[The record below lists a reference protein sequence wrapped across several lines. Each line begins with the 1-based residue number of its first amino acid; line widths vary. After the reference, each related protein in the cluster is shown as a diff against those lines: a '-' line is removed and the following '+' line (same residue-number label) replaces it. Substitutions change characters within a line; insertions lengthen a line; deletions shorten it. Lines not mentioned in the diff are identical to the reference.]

1 LHQFPDAGFFDF
13 HGAAPS
19 KADAIVDTMNTKQYA
34 ERVGNYVVT
43 PLTQTT
49 ESGQVAAAVSI
60 RRGVY
65 DRVFSFINQF
75 DNAATAARYAL
86 KEGRSMV
93 LSNQLN

>member
-1 LHQFPDAGFFDF
+1 
-13 HGAAPS
+13 
-19 KADAIVDTMNTKQYA
+19 MNTKHYA

-43 PLTQTT
+43 PLTQTS
-49 ESGQVAAAVSI
+49 ESGLVSAAVSI

-65 DRVFSFINQF
+65 DRVFSFIRQF

-93 LSNQLN
+93 LSDQLN